1 MSKKSGTYLDISVLL
16 ENRRL
21 VELENLVLGE
31 IEFFEIW
38 IVFEKMWVELLD
50 EVVPGIEK

>member
-1 MSKKSGTYLDISVLL
+1 MEKSGTYLDILVLL
-16 ENRRL
+16 EYRRL

-50 EVVPGIEK
+50 KVVPWSEN